1 MLADA
6 GTLLAGQWPR
16 AAGPITT
23 PYLPARFL
31 GGPVDDQLVQATVDQ
46 HRWRRRLHLPAR
58 DGGSDVP
65 VLACRGELD
74 VVRARCAFGPRT
86 RNQSTARR
94 RRARTP
100 ELRAGLG
107 PPGSAPALPPRPNR
121 RRLSLGARSRG
132 RRRPSSATLA
142 W

>member
-16 AAGPITT
+16 AAGPIT
-23 PYLPARFL
+23 PLISLPGSL
-31 GGPVDDQLVQATVDQ
+31 VDPWMTS
-46 HRWRRRLHLPAR
+46 WCRRQSISIAGDGDYISQAR

-107 PPGSAPALPPRPNR
+107 PPGSAAARPPRPHR

-142 W
+142 